1 MYVKGGLSS
10 FVNISHIFHNCAT
23 HAHSRS
29 EMQAV
34 TSQCLHMADCKGSKP
49 QKLFYGNS
57 LMRFHKCEIKGIYR
71 SIDQN
76 KTIGHINS
84 QTHHHKLQKD
94 VKSCI

>member
-34 TSQCLHMADCKGSKP
+34 TSQCLHMAACNASDIILWQQP
-49 QKLFYGNS
+49 N
-57 LMRFHKCEIKGIYR
+57 EI
-71 SIDQN
+71 
-76 KTIGHINS
+76 S
-84 QTHHHKLQKD
+84 Q
-94 VKSCI
+94 V